1 MTTVQGISFPL
12 ALDATRGTLK
22 LSSDADLVRD
32 KIISFL
38 KTEPLERVM
47 RPEYGTENYLF
58 EAAPSIEVIAAEIER
73 RLISFIP
80 QATFSTIGSLNDDG
94 ELYIEIFWTLSEVE
108 QDPITL
114 II

>member
-1 MTTVQGISFPL
+1 MQGISFPL
-12 ALDATRGTLK
+12 AIDPVKGTLK
-22 LSSDADLVRD
+22 LSTGADLVRD

-58 EAAPSIEVIAAEIER
+58 EAAPSVEVIAAEIER
-73 RLISFIP
+73 RLNSIARIP
-80 QATFSTIGSLNDDG
+80 QARFNTLGTLNDDG
-94 ELYIEIFWTLSEVE
+94 ELLIEIFWTLSEVE

>member
-1 MTTVQGISFPL
+1 MTIVQGISFPL
-12 ALDATRGTLK
+12 TLDSVRGTLK
-22 LSSDADLVRD
+22 LSSGADLVRD

-47 RPEYGTENYLF
+47 RPEYGTQNYLF
-58 EAAPSIEVIAAEIER
+58 ESAPSIEVIASEIER
-73 RLISFIP
+73 RLISYIP

-94 ELYIEIFWTLSEVE
+94 ELLIEIYWSLSGVE
-108 QDPITL
+108 QDPILL